1 MRLLLVTAALAA
13 ALALPGA
20 AGAQGEPYW
29 RTIDRCD
36 HGHPSRVSYR
46 VVGLLLRHVRPA
58 VDRERV
64 RHYTRC
70 VATRAKRRAIVRKAV
85 KPGWRWRSSYP
96 QKWAILTN
104 RHYSDLLG
112 YLAALRWCESTNDPT
127 AVSPDGLYR
136 GWYQFSFSTWRTVGG
151 SGDPADAARE
161 EQTYRAAVLLR
172 TGGPGHWPNC
182 P

>member
-1 MRLLLVTAALAA
+1 MRLLLTTAALAA
-13 ALALPGA
+13 ALALPGG
-20 AGAQGEPYW
+20 AGAQGAPYW
-29 RTIDRCD
+29 RTIDGCS

-46 VVGLLLRHVRPA
+46 AVRLLLRHTRPV

-64 RHYTRC
+64 RHYARC
-70 VATRAKRRAIVRKAV
+70 VATKAKRRAIVRKAV

-104 RHYSDLLG
+104 RRYADLLA
-112 YLAALRWCESTNDPT
+112 YLAAVRGCESGGDPG

-136 GWYQFSFSTWRTVGG
+136 GLYQFSFSTWASVGG
-151 SGDPADAARE
+151 AGDPAAAHPAEQTFRAAR
-161 EQTYRAAVLLR
+161 LLR
-172 TGGPGHWPNC
+172 ESGPQHWPNC